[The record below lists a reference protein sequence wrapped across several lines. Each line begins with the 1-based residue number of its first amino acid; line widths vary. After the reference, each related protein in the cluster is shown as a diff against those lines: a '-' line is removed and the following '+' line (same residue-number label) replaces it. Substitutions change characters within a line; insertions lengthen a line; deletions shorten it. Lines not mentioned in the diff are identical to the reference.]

1 MIFRH
6 QMGQQALFDIVK
18 HNPTHIGQV
27 ESVSGNSV
35 TIKMASSYPS
45 NMPIIDGTVYRIGQI
60 GSFLKIPLGYAN
72 LYGLITQA
80 GVLAMPESLL
90 LAYQENPSIADG
102 HRWLRMILVGEQVGS
117 SFERGV
123 LQSPTSGDQVHL
135 VTNED
140 LRIVYG
146 GYDAKSSI
154 VIGNQSAS
162 EGLAA
167 QLDMDKLISRHSAI
181 LGATGSGKS
190 NAVSIVVKA
199 IAEKPF
205 PSARVLMIDP
215 HGEYASSLSGKCR
228 VFRVGANVEASEQEL
243 CVPFWALPFKEL
255 MAIFPGKL
263 SDQNEDYIRAKV
275 LELKRISALA
285 IGNLREEAITAD
297 SPIPFSINQLWFDLD
312 NFERITFKAD
322 RTTPE
327 ELILQGEPTTLRSNQ
342 YPTAGLGSSA
352 PFLNNKAKGILG
364 FLDGMRSRLL
374 DQSYNFLFRPNGYS
388 PSLIGA
394 SVNDLPQ
401 LFSTWFGHGYPISIL
416 DLSAIPSNIMQTISG
431 CILKIT
437 YDALYWGQN
446 TLVGGK
452 KQPLLLVLDEA
463 HAYLKSGEDSISSR
477 TVQAI
482 SKEGRKYGVGLL
494 LVTQRPSELDETVLS
509 QCGSIIA
516 LRMTNSR
523 DKGHVSSAMQD
534 ELREMADVLSSL
546 RTGEAIISGEAVR
559 IPSRVKFFQADNA
572 YKSSDPIA
580 SKLWTNPRPNAE
592 NYEVSVRN
600 WRNQSFN

>member
-1 MIFRH
+1 M
-6 QMGQQALFDIVK
+6 K
-18 HNPTHIGQV
+18 HNPTHIGEV

-35 TIKMASSYPS
+35 TIKMARNYPS
-45 NMPIIDGTVYRIGQI
+45 NMPIVNGTVYRIGQI

-80 GVLAMPESLL
+80 GVLAMPESMLI
-90 LAYQENPSIADG
+90 AYKENPSIVDG

-146 GYDAKSSI
+146 GYNTFSSI

-167 QLDMDKLISRHSAI
+167 QLDMDKLISRHCAI
-181 LGATGSGKS
+181 LGSTGSGKS

-205 PSARVLMIDP
+205 PSTRVLMIDP
-215 HGEYASSLSGKCR
+215 HGEYASSLPGKCR
-228 VFRVGANVEASEQEL
+228 VFRVGANAADGEQEL

-263 SDQNEDYIRAKV
+263 SDQNEDYIRGKV
-275 LELKRISALA
+275 LEFKRVSAIA
-285 IGNLREEAITAD
+285 IGGLRDEAITAD
-297 SPIPFSINQLWFDLD
+297 SPIPFSINQLWFNLD
-312 NFERITFKAD
+312 DFERITFNTDRIMPAD
-322 RTTPE
+322 
-327 ELILQGEPTTLRSNQ
+327 LISAGDPAVLRSNQ
-342 YPTAGLGSSA
+342 YPTAGLGNNA
-352 PFLNNKAKGILG
+352 PFLNTKAKGILG

-374 DQSYNFLFRPNGYS
+374 DQRYNFLFRPTGYS
-388 PSLIGA
+388 PVLDGSTL
-394 SVNDLPQ
+394 NDLPH
-401 LFSTWFGHGYPISIL
+401 LFSTWFGHGFPVSIL
-416 DLSAIPSNIMQTISG
+416 DLSAIPSNIMQAISG
-431 CILKIT
+431 CILKII

-452 KQPLLLVLDEA
+452 QQPLLIVLDEA
-463 HAYLKSGEDSISSR
+463 HSYLKAGEDSISSR
-477 TVQAI
+477 TVQVIA
-482 SKEGRKYGVGLL
+482 KEGRKYGVGML

-516 LRMTNSR
+516 LRMTNTR

-559 IPSRVKFFQADNA
+559 IPSRVKFFQASNA
-572 YKSSDPIA
+572 VKSSDPIA
-580 SKLWTNPRPNAE
+580 SKLWE
-592 NYEVSVRN
+592 NTSPSMEEYEISIRN
-600 WRNQSFN
+600 WRNQTFT

>member
-1 MIFRH
+1 M
-6 QMGQQALFDIVK
+6 K

-35 TIKMASSYPS
+35 TIKMASNYPS

-80 GVLAMPESLL
+80 GVLAMPETL
-90 LAYQENPSIADG
+90 LAAYKENPSVVDG

-146 GYDAKSSI
+146 GYDTQSSI

-167 QLDMDKLISRHSAI
+167 QMDMDKLISRHCAI
-181 LGATGSGKS
+181 IGATGSGKS
-190 NAVSIVVKA
+190 NAVSVVVNS
-199 IAEKPF
+199 IADKPF
-205 PSARVLMIDP
+205 PSARILMIDP
-215 HGEYASSLSGKCR
+215 HGEYASSLSGKCC
-228 VFRVGANVEASEQEL
+228 VFKVGANVSVGEVEL

-263 SDQNEDYIRAKV
+263 SDQNEDYIRGKV
-275 LELKRISALA
+275 LDLKRVSGVA
-285 IGNLREEAITAD
+285 IGGLREEAITAD

-312 NFERITFKAD
+312 NFERITFAAD
-322 RTTPE
+322 RITKE
-327 ELILQGEPTTLRSNQ
+327 TLDVVGDPDTLKSNQ

-352 PFLNNKAKGILG
+352 PFLNNKAKGMLG

-374 DQSYNFLFRPNGYS
+374 DQSYNFLFRPIGYS
-388 PSLIGA
+388 PDLSGTTP
-394 SVNDLPQ
+394 SDLPN
-401 LFSTWFGHGYPISIL
+401 LFSTWFGHGAPVSIF
-416 DLSAIPSNIMQTISG
+416 DLSAVPSNTMQTISG
-431 CILKIT
+431 CILKII

-452 KQPLLLVLDEA
+452 KQPLFIVLDEA
-463 HAYLKSGEDSISSR
+463 HAYLKAGEDSISSR
-477 TVQAI
+477 TVQSIA
-482 SKEGRKYGVGLL
+482 KEGRKYGVGML

-516 LRMTNSR
+516 LRMTNTR
-523 DKGHVSSAMQD
+523 DKGHVTSAMQD
-534 ELREMADVLSSL
+534 ELREMADVLSGL
-546 RTGEAIISGEAVR
+546 RTGEAIVSGESVR
-559 IPSRVKFFQADNA
+559 IPSRIKFFQANNVE
-572 YKSSDPIA
+572 KSSDPIA
-580 SKLWTNPRPNAE
+580 SILWKNKRPE
-592 NYEVSVRN
+592 EKEYEVSIRN
-600 WRNQSFN
+600 WRNQTFN

>member
-1 MIFRH
+1 M
-6 QMGQQALFDIVK
+6 K

-35 TIKMASSYPS
+35 AIKMASNYPS

-72 LYGLITQA
+72 LYGLVTQA

-90 LAYQENPSIADG
+90 ATYKENPSVVDG
-102 HRWLRMILVGEQVGS
+102 HRWLRMILVGEQIGA
-117 SFERGV
+117 SFQRGV

-146 GYDAKSSI
+146 GYNAQSSI
-154 VIGNQSAS
+154 VIGNQSVS
-162 EGLAA
+162 EGLSA
-167 QLDMDKLISRHSAI
+167 QLDMDKLISRHCAI

-190 NAVSIVVKA
+190 NAVSIVVKS
-199 IAEKPF
+199 IAEKSF

-215 HGEYASSLSGKCR
+215 HGEYASSLSGKCH
-228 VFRVGANVEASEQEL
+228 VFRVGSNSADGEEEL
-243 CVPFWALPFKEL
+243 CVPYWALPFKEL
-255 MAIFPGKL
+255 MAIFPGNL
-263 SDQNEDYIRAKV
+263 SDQNEDYIRGKV
-275 LELKRISALA
+275 LELKRLSAAA
-285 IGNLREEAITAD
+285 IGGLREEAITAD
-297 SPIPFSINQLWFDLD
+297 SPIPFSINQLWFNLD
-312 NFERITFKAD
+312 DFERITFKTD

-327 ELILQGEPTTLRSNQ
+327 TLVETGDPAILKSNQ
-342 YPTAGLGSSA
+342 YPVAGLGSSA

-374 DQSYNFLFRPNGYS
+374 DQRYNFLFKPSGYTPGLDGS
-388 PSLIGA
+388 IQ
-394 SVNDLPQ
+394 NDLPH
-401 LFSTWFGHGYPISIL
+401 LFSNWFGHGLPVSIL
-416 DLSAIPSNIMQTISG
+416 DLSAIPSNIMQTIAG

-446 TLVGGK
+446 TPVGGK
-452 KQPLLLVLDEA
+452 QQPLLVVLDEA
-463 HAYLKSGEDSISSR
+463 HVYLRAGEESISSR

-482 SKEGRKYGVGLL
+482 AKEGRKYGVGML

-516 LRMTNSR
+516 LRMTNTR

-559 IPSRVKFFQADNA
+559 IPSRIKFFQADNA
-572 YKSSDPIA
+572 IKSSDPIA
-580 SKLWTNPRPNAE
+580 SDLWAKTKPNVAE
-592 NYEVSVRN
+592 YEASIRN

>member
-1 MIFRH
+1 M
-6 QMGQQALFDIVK
+6 K
-18 HNPTHIGQV
+18 HNPTHIGEV

-35 TIKMASSYPS
+35 TIKMLGSYPS

-90 LAYQENPSIADG
+90 IAYKETPSVVDG
-102 HRWLRMILVGEQVGS
+102 HRWLKMILVGEQVGS
-117 SFERGV
+117 YFERGV

-146 GYDAKSSI
+146 GYNVQSSI

-167 QLDMDKLISRHSAI
+167 QLDMDKLISRHCAI

-199 IAEKPF
+199 IADKPF
-205 PSARVLMIDP
+205 QSTRVLMIDP
-215 HGEYASSLSGKCR
+215 HGEYASSLSGQCC
-228 VFRVGANVEASEQEL
+228 VFRVGANAEAGDKEL

-263 SDQNEDYIRAKV
+263 SDQNEDYIREKV
-275 LELKRISALA
+275 LDMKRSWASEST
-285 IGNLREEAITAD
+285 GLREEAITAD
-297 SPIPFSINQLWFDLD
+297 SPIPFSIKQLWFDLD
-312 NFERITFKAD
+312 NFERMTFRKD
-322 RTTPE
+322 RETLFELVE
-327 ELILQGEPTTLRSNQ
+327 EGDAALLKSNRYPPAAPGGGE
-342 YPTAGLGSSA
+342 
-352 PFLNNKAKGILG
+352 PFLNNRAKGILG
-364 FLDGMRSRLL
+364 FLDGMRSRLF
-374 DQSYNFLFRPNGYS
+374 DQRYRFLFDPENYCPDLKGQA
-388 PSLIGA
+388 P
-394 SVNDLPQ
+394 NDLPS
-401 LFSTWFGHGYPISIL
+401 LFASWFGQGFPVSIL
-416 DLSAIPSNIMQTISG
+416 DLSAIPSDIMQAISG
-431 CILKIT
+431 SILKII

-452 KQPLLLVLDEA
+452 KQPLLIVLDEA
-463 HAYLKSGEDSISSR
+463 HAYLKAGEDSISSR

-482 SKEGRKYGVGLL
+482 AKEGRKYGVGML

-516 LRMTNSR
+516 LRMTNTK

-546 RTGEAIISGEAVR
+546 RTGEAIVSGEAVR
-559 IPSRVKFFQADNA
+559 IPSRVKFFQTNNA
-572 YKSSDPIA
+572 TKSADPIA
-580 SKLWTNPRPNAE
+580 SKLWENPCPDMLE
-592 NYEVSVRN
+592 YETSIRN
-600 WRNQSFN
+600 WRNQTFS

>member
-1 MIFRH
+1 M
-6 QMGQQALFDIVK
+6 K

-27 ESVSGNSV
+27 ESVSGSSV
-35 TIKMASSYPS
+35 TLKMASNYPS
-45 NMPIIDGTVYRIGQI
+45 NMPIVNGTVYRIGQI

-72 LYGLITQA
+72 LYGLVTQA

-90 LAYQENPSIADG
+90 MAYKENPSIADG
-102 HRWLRMILVGEQVGS
+102 HRWLRMILVGEQIGS

-146 GYDAKSSI
+146 GYNAQSSI
-154 VIGNQSAS
+154 VVGTQSAS
-162 EGLAA
+162 EGLTA
-167 QLDMDKLISRHSAI
+167 QLDIDKLVSRHCAI

-199 IAEKPF
+199 IADKPF

-215 HGEYASSLSGKCR
+215 HGEYASSMVGKCR
-228 VFRVGANVEASEQEL
+228 VFRVGANASEGGNEL

-255 MAIFPGKL
+255 LAFFPGHL
-263 SDQNEDYIRAKV
+263 SDQNEDYVRGKV
-275 LELKRISALA
+275 LELKRLSAAKIS
-285 IGNLREEAITAD
+285 GLRTEAITAD
-297 SPIPFSINQLWFDLD
+297 SPIPFSINRLWFELD
-312 NFERITFKAD
+312 DFERTTFKTD

-327 ELILQGEPTTLRSNQ
+327 TLVSNGDPTSLTSNQ

-352 PFLNNKAKGILG
+352 PFLNTKAKGILG

-374 DQSYNFLFRPNGYS
+374 DQRYSFLFRPNEYS
-388 PSLIGA
+388 PTVDGEIA
-394 SVNDLPQ
+394 NDLPG
-401 LFSTWFGHGYPISIL
+401 LLATWFGHNDPVAIL
-416 DLSAIPSNIMQTISG
+416 DLSAIPSEIMQTIAG
-431 CILKIT
+431 CILKII
-437 YDALYWGQN
+437 YDALFWGQD

-452 KQPLLLVLDEA
+452 KQPLLVVLDEA
-463 HAYLKSGEDSISSR
+463 HSYLKAGEDSISSR

-482 SKEGRKYGVGLL
+482 AKEGRKYGVGML

-546 RTGEAIISGEAVR
+546 RTGEAIVSGEAVR
-559 IPSRVKFFQADNA
+559 IPSRVKFFQANNA
-572 YKSSDPIA
+572 VKSADPIA
-580 SKLWTNPRPNAE
+580 SKLWEKDRPDPAV
-592 NYEVSVRN
+592 YDISVRN
-600 WRNQSFN
+600 WRNQSFG

>member
-1 MIFRH
+1 M
-6 QMGQQALFDIVK
+6 K

-35 TIKMASSYPS
+35 TIKMASNYPS
-45 NMPIIDGTVYRIGQI
+45 NMPIVDGTVYRIGQI
-60 GSFLKIPLGYAN
+60 GAFLKIPLGYAN

-90 LAYQENPSIADG
+90 LAYKENPSIADG
-102 HRWLRMILVGEQVGS
+102 HRWLQMILVGEQIGS

-135 VTNED
+135 VTNDD

-146 GYDAKSSI
+146 GYNAQSSI

-167 QLDMDKLISRHSAI
+167 QLDMDKLISRHCAI

-205 PSARVLMIDP
+205 PSARILMIDP
-215 HGEYASSLSGKCR
+215 HGEYASSLVGKCR
-228 VFRVGANVEASEQEL
+228 VFKVGANAADGEDEL

-255 MAIFPGKL
+255 IAIFSGRL
-263 SDQNEDYIRAKV
+263 SDQNEDYIRTKV
-275 LELKRISALA
+275 LDLKRASAAA
-285 IGNLREEAITAD
+285 IGGLREEAVTAD

-312 NFERITFKAD
+312 NFERTTFRTD

-327 ELILQGEPTTLRSNQ
+327 TLIVAGDANTLVSNQ
-342 YPTAGLGSSA
+342 YPTAGLGAAA

-374 DQSYNFLFRPNGYS
+374 DQRYNFLFRPAGYT
-388 PSLIGA
+388 PTLTGTTP
-394 SVNDLPQ
+394 NDLPR
-401 LFSTWFGHGYPISIL
+401 LLSTWFGHGFPVSIL
-416 DLSAIPSNIMQTISG
+416 DLSAVPSEIMQTISG
-431 CILKIT
+431 CILKII

-452 KQPLLLVLDEA
+452 QQPLLVVLDEA
-463 HAYLKSGEDSISSR
+463 HAYLKAGENSISSR

-482 SKEGRKYGVGLL
+482 AKEGRKYGVGML

-509 QCGSIIA
+509 QCGSIVA

-546 RTGEAIISGEAVR
+546 RTGEAIVSGEAVR
-559 IPSRVKFFQADNA
+559 IPSRVKFFQAANA
-572 YKSSDPIA
+572 VKSSDPIV
-580 SKLWTNPRPNAE
+580 SKLWANALPDLAEYE
-592 NYEVSVRN
+592 NSVRN
-600 WRNQSFN
+600 WRNQSFT

>member
-1 MIFRH
+1 M
-6 QMGQQALFDIVK
+6 K
-18 HNPTHIGQV
+18 HNPTHIGEV

-35 TIKMASSYPS
+35 TIKMASNYPS
-45 NMPIIDGTVYRIGQI
+45 NMPIVHGTVYRIGQI

-80 GVLAMPESLL
+80 GVLAMPESM
-90 LAYQENPSIADG
+90 LAVYKENPSIVDG

-146 GYDAKSSI
+146 GYNADSAI

-167 QLDMDKLISRHSAI
+167 QLDMDKLISRHCAI

-190 NAVSIVVKA
+190 NAVSILVKA
-199 IAEKPF
+199 VAEKPF
-205 PSARVLMIDP
+205 RSARVLMIDP

-228 VFRVGANVEASEQEL
+228 VFRVGANAAAGEDDL

-255 MAIFPGKL
+255 MAIFPGRL
-263 SDQNEDYIRAKV
+263 SDQNEDYIRGKV
-275 LELKRISALA
+275 LDLKRVSAAL
-285 IGNLREEAITAD
+285 IGGLREEAITAD
-297 SPIPFSINQLWFDLD
+297 SPIPFSIHQLWFDLD

-322 RTTPE
+322 RTTIETVLSAGDPA
-327 ELILQGEPTTLRSNQ
+327 TLKSNT

-352 PFLNNKAKGILG
+352 PFLNTKAKGILG

-374 DQSYNFLFRPNGYS
+374 DQSYNFLFRLTGYS
-388 PSLIGA
+388 PTLGGSIP
-394 SVNDLPQ
+394 NDLPH
-401 LFSTWFGHGYPISIL
+401 LFSTWFGHGFPVSIL
-416 DLSAIPSNIMQTISG
+416 DLSAIPANIMQAISG

-452 KQPLLLVLDEA
+452 QQPLLVVLDEA
-463 HAYLKSGEDSISSR
+463 HAYLKAGEDSISSR

-482 SKEGRKYGVGLL
+482 AKEGRKYGVGML

-516 LRMTNSR
+516 LRMTNAR

-534 ELREMADVLSSL
+534 ELREMAEVLSSL
-546 RTGEAIISGEAVR
+546 RTGEAIVSGEAVR
-559 IPSRVKFFQADNA
+559 IPSRVKFFQANNA
-572 YKSSDPIA
+572 VKSSDPIA
-580 SKLWTNPRPNAE
+580 SKLWKNNRPQVAE
-592 NYEVSVRN
+592 YEISVRN
-600 WRNQSFN
+600 WRNQTFN

>member
-1 MIFRH
+1 M
-6 QMGQQALFDIVK
+6 K

-35 TIKMASSYPS
+35 TIKMASNYPS
-45 NMPIIDGTVYRIGQI
+45 NMPIVDGTVYRIGQI

-90 LAYQENPSIADG
+90 MAYKENPSIADG
-102 HRWLRMILVGEQVGS
+102 HRWLRMILVGEQIGS

-146 GYDAKSSI
+146 GYDAQSSI
-154 VIGNQSAS
+154 IIGNQSAS

-167 QLDMDKLISRHSAI
+167 QLDMDKLISRHCAI

-215 HGEYASSLSGKCR
+215 HGEYASSLAGKCR
-228 VFRVGANVEASEQEL
+228 VFRVGANAANGEEEL

-255 MAIFPGKL
+255 MAIFPGRL

-275 LELKRISALA
+275 LDLKRVSAAA
-285 IGNLREEAITAD
+285 IGGLRAEAITAD

-312 NFERITFKAD
+312 NFERITFKVD

-327 ELILQGEPTTLRSNQ
+327 ALIAAGDAATLKSNQ
-342 YPTAGLGSSA
+342 YPTAGLGSAA
-352 PFLNNKAKGILG
+352 PFLNTKAKGILG

-374 DQSYNFLFRPNGYS
+374 DQSYNFLFRPIGYS

-394 SVNDLPQ
+394 TPNDLPR
-401 LFSTWFGHGYPISIL
+401 LFSTWFGHEFPVSIL
-416 DLSAIPSNIMQTISG
+416 DLSAIPSEIMQTISG
-431 CILKIT
+431 CILKII

-452 KQPLLLVLDEA
+452 KQPLFIVLDEA
-463 HAYLKSGEDSISSR
+463 HAYLKAGEDSISSR

-482 SKEGRKYGVGLL
+482 AKEGRKYGVGML

-516 LRMTNSR
+516 LRMTNTR

-546 RTGEAIISGEAVR
+546 RTGEAIVSGEAVR

-572 YKSSDPIA
+572 IKSSDPIA
-580 SKLWTNPRPNAE
+580 SKLWANARPDAAV
-592 NYEVSVRN
+592 YETSVRN
-600 WRNQSFN
+600 WRNQSFNQ

>member
-1 MIFRH
+1 M
-6 QMGQQALFDIVK
+6 K

-35 TIKMASSYPS
+35 SIKLTGNYPS

-72 LYGLITQA
+72 LYGLVTQA
-80 GVLAMPESLL
+80 GVLAMPETL
-90 LAYQENPSIADG
+90 LAAYKENPSIVDG

-117 SFERGV
+117 TFERGV

-135 VTNED
+135 VTNDD

-146 GYDAKSSI
+146 GYDDQSSI

-162 EGLAA
+162 EGLVA
-167 QLDMDKLISRHSAI
+167 QLDMDKLISRHCAI
-181 LGATGSGKS
+181 LGSTGSGKS
-190 NAVSIVVKA
+190 NAVNIVVKA
-199 IAEKPF
+199 IAQKQL

-215 HGEYASSLSGKCR
+215 HGEYASALHGKCR
-228 VFRVGANVEASEQEL
+228 VFRVGANAAGGEDEL

-255 MAIFPGKL
+255 MSIFPGRL
-263 SDQNEDYIRAKV
+263 SDQNEDYIRGKI
-275 LELKRISALA
+275 LEMKREWAA
-285 IGNLREEAITAD
+285 NVKGLREEAITAD
-297 SPIPFSINQLWFDLD
+297 SPIPFSIKQLWFDLD
-312 NFERITFKAD
+312 NFERMTFRKD
-322 RTTPE
+322 KETLM
-327 ELILQGEPTTLRSNQ
+327 ELTVKGDPAMLKSNLYPPAAPGGGE
-342 YPTAGLGSSA
+342 
-352 PFLNNKAKGILG
+352 PFLNTKAKAILG

-374 DQSYNFLFRPNGYS
+374 DQRYRFLFEPAGYC
-388 PSLIGA
+388 PDLKGKTT
-394 SVNDLPQ
+394 NDLPR
-401 LFSTWFGHGYPISIL
+401 LFATWFSHGYPISIL
-416 DLSAIPSNIMQTISG
+416 DLSAIPSDIMQAISG
-431 CILKIT
+431 AILKIT

-452 KQPLLLVLDEA
+452 KQPLLIVLDEA
-463 HAYLKSGEDSISSR
+463 HAYLKAGEDSISSR

-482 SKEGRKYGVGLL
+482 AKEGRKYGVGML

-516 LRMTNSR
+516 LRMTNTS

-546 RTGEAIISGEAVR
+546 RTGEAIVSGEAVR
-559 IPSRVKFFQADNA
+559 IPSRIKFFQADNA
-572 YKSSDPIA
+572 IKGSDPIA
-580 SKLWTNPRPNAE
+580 SKLWANPRPDAPV
-592 NYEVSVRN
+592 YETSIRN

>member
-1 MIFRH
+1 M
-6 QMGQQALFDIVK
+6 K
-18 HNPTHIGQV
+18 HNPTHIGRV

-35 TIKMASSYPS
+35 TIKMAESYPS

-80 GVLAMPESLL
+80 GVLAMPDSLL
-90 LAYQENPSIADG
+90 LAYKENPSVADG
-102 HRWLRMILVGEQVGS
+102 HRWLHMILVGEQVGS

-123 LQSPTSGDQVHL
+123 LQSPTAGDQVHL

-146 GYDAKSSI
+146 GYNADSSI

-167 QLDMDKLISRHSAI
+167 QLDMDKLISRHCAI

-199 IAEKPF
+199 IAAKPF

-215 HGEYASSLSGKCR
+215 HGEYAASLSGRCR
-228 VFRVGANVEASEQEL
+228 VFRVGADAAKGEEEL

-263 SDQNEDYIRAKV
+263 SDQNEDYIRGKV
-275 LELKRISALA
+275 LDLKRVSAVA
-285 IGNLREEAITAD
+285 IGGLREEAITAD
-297 SPIPFSINQLWFDLD
+297 SPIPFSIHQLWFDLD
-312 NFERITFKAD
+312 NFERITFRAD

-327 ELILQGEPTTLRSNQ
+327 TPVAIGDPATLKSNQ
-342 YPTAGLGSSA
+342 YPIAGLGSSA

-364 FLDGMRSRLL
+364 ALDGMRSRLL
-374 DQSYNFLFRPNGYS
+374 DQSYNFLFRPPGYS
-388 PSLIGA
+388 PALNGAIG
-394 SVNDLPQ
+394 NDLPN
-401 LFSTWFGHGYPISIL
+401 LFSTWFGHGFPVSIL

-431 CILKIT
+431 CILRII

-446 TLVGGK
+446 TPVGGK
-452 KQPLLLVLDEA
+452 QQPLLVVLDEA
-463 HAYLKSGEDSISSR
+463 HTYLRAGEDSISSR

-482 SKEGRKYGVGLL
+482 AKEGRKYGVGML

-509 QCGSIIA
+509 QCGSIVA
-516 LRMTNSR
+516 LRMTNTR
-523 DKGHVSSAMQD
+523 DKGHVSAAMQD

-546 RTGEAIISGEAVR
+546 RTGEAIVSGEAVR
-559 IPSRVKFFQADNA
+559 IPSRVKFFQAESA
-572 YKSSDPIA
+572 GRSSDPVA
-580 SKLWTNPRPNAE
+580 SKLWANNSPNASE
-592 NYEVSVRN
+592 YETSIRN
-600 WRNQSFN
+600 WRNQSFS

>member
-1 MIFRH
+1 M
-6 QMGQQALFDIVK
+6 K

-35 TIKMASSYPS
+35 TIKMASNYPS
-45 NMPIIDGTVYRIGQI
+45 NMPIVDGTVYRIGQI

-90 LAYQENPSIADG
+90 MAYKDNPSVADG
-102 HRWLRMILVGEQVGS
+102 HRWLRMILVGEQIGS

-146 GYDAKSSI
+146 GFNTQSSI

-167 QLDMDKLISRHSAI
+167 QLDMDKLISRHCAI

-199 IAEKPF
+199 IAEKPL

-215 HGEYASSLSGKCR
+215 HGEYAGSLSGKCR
-228 VFRVGANVEASEQEL
+228 VFRVGANEEDGEVDL

-263 SDQNEDYIRAKV
+263 SDQNEDYVRGKV
-275 LELKRISALA
+275 LEMKRAWAADID
-285 IGNLREEAITAD
+285 GLREETITAD
-297 SPIPFSINQLWFDLD
+297 SPIPFSIKQLWFDLD
-312 NFERITFKAD
+312 KFERMTFRKD
-322 RTTPE
+322 RETLMDLVEEGNPE
-327 ELILQGEPTTLRSNQ
+327 TLKSSIYPPAAPGGGE
-342 YPTAGLGSSA
+342 

-374 DQSYNFLFRPNGYS
+374 DQRYRFLFDPEGYS
-388 PSLIGA
+388 PDLEGETP
-394 SVNDLPQ
+394 NDLPS
-401 LFSTWFGHGYPISIL
+401 LFSTWFSHGFPISIL
-416 DLSAIPSNIMQTISG
+416 DLSAIPSDIMQAISG
-431 CILKIT
+431 SILKIT

-452 KQPLLLVLDEA
+452 LQPLLVVLDEA
-463 HAYLKSGEDSISSR
+463 HAYLKAGDDSISSR

-482 SKEGRKYGVGLL
+482 AKEGRKYGVGML

-516 LRMTNSR
+516 LRMTNTR
-523 DKGHVSSAMQD
+523 DKGHVSAAMQD
-534 ELREMADVLSSL
+534 ELREMADVLASL
-546 RTGEAIISGEAVR
+546 RTGEAIVSGEAVR

-572 YKSSDPIA
+572 VKSSDPIA
-580 SKLWTNPRPNAE
+580 SKLWSNARPNVTE
-592 NYEVSVRN
+592 YETSVRN

>member
-1 MIFRH
+1 M
-6 QMGQQALFDIVK
+6 K

-27 ESVSGNSV
+27 ESVSGNAV
-35 TIKMASSYPS
+35 TIKMASNYPS
-45 NMPIIDGTVYRIGQI
+45 NMPIVDGTVYRIGQI

-90 LAYQENPSIADG
+90 MAYKENPSIADG
-102 HRWLRMILVGEQVGS
+102 HRWLRMILVGEQIGL

-146 GYDAKSSI
+146 GYDAQSSI

-167 QLDMDKLISRHSAI
+167 QLDMNKLISRHCAI

-215 HGEYASSLSGKCR
+215 HGEYASSLAGKCR
-228 VFRVGANVEASEQEL
+228 VFRVGANAADGEEEL

-255 MAIFPGKL
+255 MAIFPGRL
-263 SDQNEDYIRAKV
+263 SDQNEDYIRGKV
-275 LELKRISALA
+275 LDLKRVSAAA
-285 IGNLREEAITAD
+285 IGGLRAEAITAD

-312 NFERITFKAD
+312 NFERITFKVD

-327 ELILQGEPTTLRSNQ
+327 ALVAAGDPATLKSNQ
-342 YPTAGLGSSA
+342 YPTAGLGSAA
-352 PFLNNKAKGILG
+352 PFLNTKAKGILG

-374 DQSYNFLFRPNGYS
+374 DQSYNFLFRPIGYS

-394 SVNDLPQ
+394 IPNDLPR
-401 LFSTWFGHGYPISIL
+401 LFSTWFGHAFPVSIL
-416 DLSAIPSNIMQTISG
+416 DLSAIPSEIMQTISG
-431 CILKIT
+431 CILKII

-452 KQPLLLVLDEA
+452 KQPLFVVLDEA
-463 HAYLKSGEDSISSR
+463 HTYLKAGEDSISSR

-482 SKEGRKYGVGLL
+482 AKEGRKYGVGML

-516 LRMTNSR
+516 LRMTNTR

-546 RTGEAIISGEAVR
+546 RTGEAIVSGEAVR

-572 YKSSDPIA
+572 VKSSDPIA
-580 SKLWTNPRPNAE
+580 SKLWANARPDAAV
-592 NYEVSVRN
+592 YEISVRN

>member
-1 MIFRH
+1 M
-6 QMGQQALFDIVK
+6 K

-35 TIKMASSYPS
+35 SIKLTGNYPS

-72 LYGLITQA
+72 LYGLVTQA
-80 GVLAMPESLL
+80 GVLAMPEAL
-90 LAYQENPSIADG
+90 LASYKENPSIIDG

-117 SFERGV
+117 TFERGV

-135 VTNED
+135 VTNDD

-146 GYDAKSSI
+146 GYDAQSSI

-167 QLDMDKLISRHSAI
+167 QLDMDKLISRHCAI
-181 LGATGSGKS
+181 LGSTGSGKS
-190 NAVSIVVKA
+190 NAVNVIVKA
-199 IAEKPF
+199 IALKQL

-215 HGEYASSLSGKCR
+215 HGEYASALQGKCQ
-228 VFRVGANVEASEQEL
+228 VFRVGANAAEGEKEL

-255 MAIFPGKL
+255 MSIFPGRL
-263 SDQNEDYIRAKV
+263 SDQNEDYIRGKI
-275 LELKRISALA
+275 LEMKRAWA
-285 IGNLREEAITAD
+285 ANVNELRQEAITAD
-297 SPIPFSINQLWFDLD
+297 SPVPFSIKQLWFDLD
-312 NFERITFKAD
+312 DFERMTFRKD
-322 RTTPE
+322 KETLMELTTKGDPV
-327 ELILQGEPTTLRSNQ
+327 ELKSNLYPPAAPGGGE
-342 YPTAGLGSSA
+342 

-374 DQSYNFLFRPNGYS
+374 DQRYRFLFDPEGYC
-388 PSLIGA
+388 PDLKGQTT
-394 SVNDLPQ
+394 NDLPN
-401 LFSTWFGHGYPISIL
+401 LFATWFGQDNPVSIL
-416 DLSAIPSNIMQTISG
+416 DLSAIPSDIMQAISG
-431 CILKIT
+431 AILKIM

-452 KQPLLLVLDEA
+452 KQPLLIVLDEA
-463 HAYLKSGEDSISSR
+463 HAYLKAGEDSISSR
-477 TVQAI
+477 TVQSIA
-482 SKEGRKYGVGLL
+482 KEGRKYGVGML

-509 QCGSIIA
+509 QCGSIVA
-516 LRMTNSR
+516 LRMTNAR

-546 RTGEAIISGEAVR
+546 RTGEAIVSGEAVR
-559 IPSRVKFFQADNA
+559 IPSRIKFFQADNA
-572 YKSSDPIA
+572 VKGSDPVA
-580 SKLWTNPRPNAE
+580 SKLWANPRPNAAV
-592 NYEVSVRN
+592 YETSIRN

>member
-1 MIFRH
+1 M
-6 QMGQQALFDIVK
+6 K
-18 HNPTHIGQV
+18 HNPTHVGQV

-35 TIKMASSYPS
+35 TIKMTANYPS
-45 NMPIIDGTVYRIGQI
+45 NMPIIDGIVYRIGQI

-80 GVLAMPESLL
+80 GVLAMPEPLL
-90 LAYQENPSIADG
+90 RIYNDNPSVVDG
-102 HRWLRMILVGEQVGS
+102 HRWLQMILVGEQIGS
-117 SFERGV
+117 TFERGV

-146 GYDAKSSI
+146 GYGAQSSI

-167 QLDMDKLISRHSAI
+167 QLDMDKLISRHCAI

-190 NAVSIVVKA
+190 NAVSIVVRA

-205 PSARVLMIDP
+205 RSARVLMIDP

-228 VFRVGANVEASEQEL
+228 VFRVGAIAADGEKEL

-255 MAIFPGKL
+255 MTIFPGKL
-263 SDQNEDYIRAKV
+263 SDQNEDYIRGKV
-275 LELKRISALA
+275 LDLKRVSAAA
-285 IGNLREEAITAD
+285 IGGLREEAITAD
-297 SPIPFSINQLWFDLD
+297 SPIPFSISQLWFDLD

-327 ELILQGEPTTLRSNQ
+327 TPISVGDPATLKSNQ
-342 YPTAGLGSSA
+342 YPIAGLGSSA
-352 PFLNNKAKGILG
+352 PFLNTKAKGMLG
-364 FLDGMRSRLL
+364 FLDGMRSRIL
-374 DQSYNFLFRPNGYS
+374 DQSYNFLFRPSGYS
-388 PSLIGA
+388 PGLNGVTS
-394 SVNDLPQ
+394 SDLPS
-401 LFSTWFGHGYPISIL
+401 LFSTWFGHGFPVSIL
-416 DLSAIPSNIMQTISG
+416 DLSAIPADIMQAISG

-452 KQPLLLVLDEA
+452 KQPLLVVLDEA
-463 HAYLKSGEDSISSR
+463 HTYLKAGENSISSR
-477 TVQAI
+477 TVQTIA
-482 SKEGRKYGVGLL
+482 KEGRKYGVGML

-516 LRMTNSR
+516 LRMTNTR

-534 ELREMADVLSSL
+534 ELREMADVLASL
-546 RTGEAIISGEAVR
+546 RTGEAIVSGEAVR
-559 IPSRVKFFQADNA
+559 IPSRVKFFQSDSAV
-572 YKSSDPIA
+572 KSSDPIA
-580 SKLWTNPRPNAE
+580 SKLWTNAQPNVVE
-592 NYEVSVRN
+592 YEASVRN

>member
-1 MIFRH
+1 M
-6 QMGQQALFDIVK
+6 K

-35 TIKMASSYPS
+35 TIKMASNYPS

-80 GVLAMPESLL
+80 GVLAMPETL
-90 LAYQENPSIADG
+90 LAAYKENPSVVDG

-146 GYDAKSSI
+146 GYDTQSSI

-167 QLDMDKLISRHSAI
+167 QMDMDKLISRHCAI
-181 LGATGSGKS
+181 IGATGSGKS
-190 NAVSIVVKA
+190 NAVSVVVNS
-199 IAEKPF
+199 IADKPF
-205 PSARVLMIDP
+205 PSARILMIDP
-215 HGEYASSLSGKCR
+215 HGEYASSLSGKCC
-228 VFRVGANVEASEQEL
+228 VFRVGAKVSAGEVEL

-263 SDQNEDYIRAKV
+263 SDQNEDYIRGKV
-275 LELKRISALA
+275 LDLKRVSAVA
-285 IGNLREEAITAD
+285 IGGLREEAITAD

-312 NFERITFKAD
+312 DFERITFAAD
-322 RTTPE
+322 RITIEALDVVGDPVA
-327 ELILQGEPTTLRSNQ
+327 LKSNQ

-374 DQSYNFLFRPNGYS
+374 DQSYNFLFRPIGYFPDLNGIT
-388 PSLIGA
+388 PS
-394 SVNDLPQ
+394 DLPN
-401 LFSTWFGHGYPISIL
+401 LFSTWFGHGAPVSIF
-416 DLSAIPSNIMQTISG
+416 DLSAVPSNTMQTISG
-431 CILKIT
+431 CILKII

-452 KQPLLLVLDEA
+452 KQPLFIVLDEA
-463 HAYLKSGEDSISSR
+463 HSYLKAGEDSISSR
-477 TVQAI
+477 TVQSI
-482 SKEGRKYGVGLL
+482 TKEGRKYGVGML

-516 LRMTNSR
+516 LRMTNTR
-523 DKGHVSSAMQD
+523 DKGHVTSAMQD
-534 ELREMADVLSSL
+534 ELREMADVLSGL
-546 RTGEAIISGEAVR
+546 RTGEAIVSGEAVR
-559 IPSRVKFFQADNA
+559 IPSRIKFFQANNA
-572 YKSSDPIA
+572 EKSSDPIA
-580 SKLWTNPRPNAE
+580 SILWKNERPE
-592 NYEVSVRN
+592 EKEYEVSIRN
-600 WRNQSFN
+600 WRNQTFN